1 MPRSKDPNR
10 RRKPDDAP
18 RIAETPALYTA
29 NAPNETNA
37 AAEGVALTKVTR
49 HGQITLPSEVRR
61 RMDIVEGDF
70 IEVGIV
76 QGKIVLTPKRLVDK
90 SQAWF
95 WTPGWQAAEAEAQSD
110 IDAGRVAA
118 FASLNELVADLDD

>member
-10 RRKPDDAP
+10 ERKPDEGP
-18 RIAETPALYTA
+18 HIAETPALYTTSA
-29 NAPNETNA
+29 ST
-37 AAEGVALTKVTR
+37 EGIALTKVTR

-61 RMDIVEGDF
+61 RMDIVEGDL

-76 QGKIVLTPKRLVDK
+76 EGKIMLTPKRLVDK

-95 WTPGWQAAEAEAQSD
+95 WTPDWQAAEADAQAD

-118 FASLNELVADLDD
+118 FGSLNELIADLDD

>member
-1 MPRSKDPNR
+1 MSRSKDPNR
-10 RRKPDDAP
+10 GQKPDEGP
-18 RIAETPALYTA
+18 HIAETPALYTTS
-29 NAPNETNA
+29 APT
-37 AAEGVALTKVTR
+37 EGIALTKVTR

-61 RMDIVEGDF
+61 RMDIVEGDL

-76 QGKIVLTPKRLVDK
+76 EGKIMLTPKRLVDK

-95 WTPGWQAAEAEAQSD
+95 WTPGWQAAEAEAQAD

-118 FASLNELVADLDD
+118 FGSLNELIADLDD